1 MLDPRT
7 VERDVQHCVL
17 LVDDTDAIRNICVRA
32 LEGAQ
37 LRVLS
42 TNNADA
48 ALILLNDHADIR
60 LVVSDIQMPGTSG
73 RELAECVHMRWPWI
87 PVVLMSGDPDEL
99 QVRDICIG
107 RLPNF
112 IRKPF
117 KVDTLV
123 TIVLSWLAEVSR
135 VSAER

>member
-1 MLDPRT
+1 MMDPRILD
-7 VERDVQHCVL
+7 RDVQPCVL

-42 TNNADA
+42 ADSADA
-48 ALILLNDHADIR
+48 ALTLLNDHADIR
-60 LVVSDIQMPGTSG
+60 LVVSDVQMPGASG
-73 RELAECVHMRWPWI
+73 RELAQSVQMRWPWI
-87 PVVLMSGDPDEL
+87 PVVLMSGDPDEM

-117 KVDTLV
+117 RADTLV